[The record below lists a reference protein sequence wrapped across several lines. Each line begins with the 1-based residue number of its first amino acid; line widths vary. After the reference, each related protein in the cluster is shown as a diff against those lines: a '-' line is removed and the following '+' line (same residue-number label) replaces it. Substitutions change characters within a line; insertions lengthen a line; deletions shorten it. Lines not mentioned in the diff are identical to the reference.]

1 MTNVQ
6 LVALLAVINFA
17 CIILFMIFKFII
29 LPTVYYYILFV
40 TELEPLEIFSNDI
53 IYDLCAG
60 VLSGIVGLFLIKY
73 IFKKS
78 KKPFEKLILT
88 TWLSGACQILSL
100 FIIAAP
106 IWDGRLVSETLPSLI
121 IELSIFGLIAF
132 IAAWKFKYKN
142 SNDGDEPDR

>member
-60 VLSGIVGLFLIKY
+60 VLSGIVDLFLIKY

-106 IWDGRLVSETLPSLI
+106 IWDGRIVSETLPSLI

-132 IAAWKFKYKN
+132 IAAWKFKDKN

>member
-1 MTNVQ
+1 
-6 LVALLAVINFA
+6 
-17 CIILFMIFKFII
+17 MIFKFII

-100 FIIAAP
+100 FII
-106 IWDGRLVSETLPSLI
+106 TT
-121 IELSIFGLIAF
+121 IFL
-132 IAAWKFKYKN
+132 
-142 SNDGDEPDR
+142 

>member
-1 MTNVQ
+1 
-6 LVALLAVINFA
+6 
-17 CIILFMIFKFII
+17 MIFKFII

-60 VLSGIVGLFLIKY
+60 VFIGNCRSFFDKN
-73 IFKKS
+73 IFSKNQKS
-78 KKPFEKLILT
+78 LLKKLILT

-100 FIIAAP
+100 FIIVAP

-132 IAAWKFKYKN
+132 IAAWKFKDKN

>member
-1 MTNVQ
+1 MT
-6 LVALLAVINFA
+6 
-17 CIILFMIFKFII
+17 FKFII

-40 TELEPLEIFSNDI
+40 TELEPLEIISNDI

-132 IAAWKFKYKN
+132 IAAWKFKDKN

>member
-1 MTNVQ
+1 MYN
-6 LVALLAVINFA
+6 
-17 CIILFMIFKFII
+17 LFMTFKFII

-40 TELEPLEIFSNDI
+40 TELEPLEIISNDI

-132 IAAWKFKYKN
+132 IAAWKFKDKN